1 MRAVLLL
8 CLCLT
13 RLLGCDSKPK
23 VVEPEPEPI
32 RLNTASH
39 EEDGLSWEDSPI
51 EADTRWRFLASRET
65 EIGFEV
71 TGAWEI
77 TLRNTSS
84 DEWEA
89 VLSRLTF
96 EDRQGFQIAEYY
108 IGSFPYILQGHESRH
123 LQGNF
128 DIQVVSLELANSIRT
143 MNLWASFK
151 ISD

>member
-8 CLCLT
+8 CVIGLFS
-13 RLLGCDSKPK
+13 CDSKPD
-23 VVEPEPEPI
+23 VVEPEPI
-32 RLNTASH
+32 HLNTISH

-65 EIGFEV
+65 EKGFDV

-77 TLRNTSS
+77 TLRNTSR
-84 DEWEA
+84 DVWEA
-89 VLSRLTF
+89 DLSRLTF

-108 IGSFPYILQGHESRH
+108 VGGIFPYILQGHESRH

-128 DIQVVSLELANSIRT
+128 DIEVASLELANSIST

-151 ISD
+151 ISE